1 MSQIEWSVEGNVA
14 LLSMNSGEN
23 RLNIEFAEAMLQA
36 LDDIEKKTAA
46 SALVVIS
53 RHEKIWSN
61 GLDLEW
67 LMPAI
72 VRNDPQ
78 LDKFYTLQDKVMKR
92 ILMYPMIT
100 VAALNG
106 HAFGAGAIL
115 SCCFDFR
122 FMRADRGFVCFPEVD
137 INVPFLQYVPPLIR
151 KTMPASML
159 VDAGLTGKRFAAA
172 ELERCNYLVKACS
185 LDDLVKEAVKFA
197 SGLNKGRSIL
207 SAQKNMMFGD
217 IARLIDTN
225 KPPDLNP
232 GNITV
237 K

>member
-1 MSQIEWSVEGNVA
+1 MSLIEWSVEGNVA
-14 LLSMNSGEN
+14 LLNMNSGEN
-23 RLNIEFAEAMLQA
+23 RLNIEFTEAMLQA

-46 SALVVIS
+46 SALVVMS

-72 VRNDPQ
+72 AQKDPL
-78 LDKFYTLQDKVMKR
+78 LDKFYTLQDKLMKR

-106 HAFGAGAIL
+106 HTFAAGAIL

-137 INVPFLQYVPPLIR
+137 INVPFLQYVPALIK
-151 KTMPASML
+151 KTMPANML
-159 VDAGLTGKRFAAA
+159 VEAGLTGKRFTAA
-172 ELERCNYLVKACS
+172 ELEKCGYLVKACAIE
-185 LDDLVKEAVKFA
+185 DLVKETVKFA

-207 SAQKNMMFGD
+207 TAQKNMMYD
-217 IARLIDTN
+217 EIVRLIDTS
-225 KPPDLNP
+225 KTPELNP
-232 GNITV
+232 GDIPI